1 MPLFYYE
8 SKDIHGNFK
17 KGKMSGKSADE
28 ITSHLRN
35 KKLRVLSVVEAPE
48 TLANKE
54 ITLLKEKIKPDALVK
69 YLQQL
74 SMLINSGIGILESHK
89 MLLKGTTDKALKKAM
104 ESIIEKLE
112 EGQAY
117 SMALEAQGDLFPQL
131 MISLIKAAELSGT
144 LDVNLKKLAIYFE
157 KRNKSRKK
165 IISALIYPAI
175 LLLLSVGVSI
185 FLMVS
190 IVPMFVELFD
200 GFDAELP
207 KITQI
212 TMAIS
217 DAITN
222 KWWLISI
229 IIIGLVLIFK
239 GAMKVP
245 SLRYKQD
252 EINLKIP
259 LFGPLIAIDSLS
271 SIFST
276 MSNLL
281 SSSVKF
287 STTLDLATEIVPNN
301 VMKKVLIDAKLSI
314 EQGGALS
321 DSFEESPYIPIH
333 TSQMMKVGETTG
345 NLDNMLEKLSEIY
358 EEEVDMVSERLKTIL
373 EPLIIIIIAIL
384 IGFIVAAIMI
394 PMFSMYDAIQG

>member
-1 MPLFYYE
+1 MPLYYYE
-8 SKDIHGNFK
+8 TKDMYGNHK
-17 KGKMSGKSADE
+17 KGKTRGQSVDDVTEGLK
-28 ITSHLRN
+28 N
-35 KKLRVLSVVEAPE
+35 KKLRVMSVVEAPE
-48 TLANKE
+48 TIANKE
-54 ITLLKEKIKPDALVK
+54 IKILKEKIKSDSLVK

-74 SMLINSGIGILESHK
+74 SMLINAGIGILEAHR
-89 MLLKGTTDKALKKAM
+89 MLIEGTDDKVLKKA
-104 ESIIEKLE
+104 IIAVTDALE
-112 EGQAY
+112 EGQAF
-117 SMALEAQGDLFPQL
+117 SVSLESQGDLFPQL
-131 MISLIKAAELSGT
+131 MISLVRAAEMSGS
-144 LDVNLKKLAIYFE
+144 LDESLKKLALYYE

-175 LLLLSVGVSI
+175 LLLLSLGVSV

-217 DAITN
+217 DTITER
-222 KWWLISI
+222 WWLLLI
-229 IIIGLVLIFK
+229 IIFALVFIYK
-239 GAMKVP
+239 AAMNIP

-259 LFGPLIAIDSLS
+259 LFGPLVAMDSLS

-276 MSNLL
+276 MASLL

-287 STTLDLATEIVPNN
+287 SNALDLSSEIVSNQ
-301 VMKKVLIDAKLSI
+301 VMKKILIDSKMTIERGGSLS
-314 EQGGALS
+314 E
-321 DSFEESPYIPIH
+321 SFEESPYVPIH
-333 TSQMMKVGETTG
+333 TSQMMRVGETTG
-345 NLDNMLEKLSEIY
+345 NLDVMLQKLSDIY
-358 EEEVDMVSERLKTIL
+358 EEEVDMVAERLKTIL
-373 EPLIIIIIAIL
+373 EPMIIIVIAVL

>member
-239 GAMKVP
+239 VAMKVP

>member
-8 SKDIHGNFK
+8 SKDIHGNLS
-17 KGKMSGKSADE
+17 KGKMTGQSVDE
-28 ITSHLRN
+28 VTSKLRS

-54 ITLLKEKIKPDALVK
+54 IQLFKEKIKPDALVK

-112 EGQAY
+112 EGQ
-117 SMALEAQGDLFPQL
+117 SFSVALEEHGDLFPQL
-131 MISLIKAAELSGT
+131 MISLIKAAEMSGT
-144 LDVNLKKLAIYFE
+144 LDTNLKKLAIYFE

-165 IISALIYPAI
+165 IISAMIYPAI
-175 LLLLSVGVSI
+175 LLVLSLAVSV

-207 KITQI
+207 GITKV

-222 KWWLISI
+222 KWWVITLVV
-229 IIIGLVLIFK
+229 IGIVLIYK
-239 GAMKVP
+239 AAMKVP
-245 SLRYKQD
+245 SLRMKQD
-252 EINLKIP
+252 EINLKMP

-287 STTLDLATEIVPNN
+287 STTLDLATEIVSNN
-301 VMKKVLIDAKLSI
+301 VMKGVLIDAKMSI

-321 DSFEESPYIPIH
+321 ESFEASPFIPIH

-345 NLDNMLEKLSEIY
+345 NLDGMLEKLSEIY
-358 EEEVDMVSERLKTIL
+358 EEEVDMVAERLKTIL
-373 EPLIIIIIAIL
+373 EPMIILFIAVIV
-384 IGFIVAAIMI
+384 GFIVAAIMI

>member
-89 MLLKGTTDKALKKAM
+89 MLLKGTADKALKKAM

-239 GAMKVP
+239 PAC
-245 SLRYKQD
+245 L
-252 EINLKIP
+252 
-259 LFGPLIAIDSLS
+259 
-271 SIFST
+271 
-276 MSNLL
+276 
-281 SSSVKF
+281 
-287 STTLDLATEIVPNN
+287 
-301 VMKKVLIDAKLSI
+301 
-314 EQGGALS
+314 
-321 DSFEESPYIPIH
+321 
-333 TSQMMKVGETTG
+333 
-345 NLDNMLEKLSEIY
+345 
-358 EEEVDMVSERLKTIL
+358 
-373 EPLIIIIIAIL
+373 
-384 IGFIVAAIMI
+384 
-394 PMFSMYDAIQG
+394 

>member
-1 MPLFYYE
+1 VPLFYYE
-8 SKDIHGNFK
+8 SKDTHGNLK
-17 KGKMSGKSADE
+17 KGKMSGKSADD

-239 GAMKVP
+239 AAMKVP

-271 SIFST
+271 
-276 MSNLL
+276 

-358 EEEVDMVSERLKTIL
+358 EEEVDMISERLKTIL

>member
-1 MPLFYYE
+1 
-8 SKDIHGNFK
+8 
-17 KGKMSGKSADE
+17 
-28 ITSHLRN
+28 
-35 KKLRVLSVVEAPE
+35 
-48 TLANKE
+48 
-54 ITLLKEKIKPDALVK
+54 
-69 YLQQL
+69 
-74 SMLINSGIGILESHK
+74 
-89 MLLKGTTDKALKKAM
+89 
-104 ESIIEKLE
+104 
-112 EGQAY
+112 
-117 SMALEAQGDLFPQL
+117 
-131 MISLIKAAELSGT
+131 
-144 LDVNLKKLAIYFE
+144 
-157 KRNKSRKK
+157 
-165 IISALIYPAI
+165 
-175 LLLLSVGVSI
+175 
-185 FLMVS
+185 
-190 IVPMFVELFD
+190 
-200 GFDAELP
+200 
-207 KITQI
+207 
-212 TMAIS
+212 
-217 DAITN
+217 
-222 KWWLISI
+222 
-229 IIIGLVLIFK
+229 
-239 GAMKVP
+239 MKVP

-358 EEEVDMVSERLKTIL
+358 EEEVDMISERLKTIL

>member
-1 MPLFYYE
+1 MPLFHYE
-8 SKDIHGNFK
+8 SKDIHGNIR
-17 KGKMSGKSADE
+17 KGKMSASHADE
-28 ITSHLRN
+28 VTAKLKA

-54 ITLLKEKIKPDALVK
+54 IKILKEKIKPDALVK

-74 SMLINSGIGILESHK
+74 SMLINSGIGLLEAHR
-89 MLLKGTTDKALKKAM
+89 MLLVGTTDKPLKKAM

-112 EGQAY
+112 EGQAF
-117 SMALEAQGDLFPQL
+117 SLALESQDDLFPQL
-131 MISLIKAAELSGT
+131 MVSLVKAAEMSGT
-144 LDVNLKKLAIYFE
+144 LDVNLKKLAVYYE

-175 LLLLSVGVSI
+175 LLILSVAVSI

-190 IVPMFVELFD
+190 IVPLFVELFD
-200 GFDAELP
+200 GFDTELP
-207 KITQI
+207 VITKI

-222 KWWLISI
+222 KWWLITVI
-229 IIIGLVLIFK
+229 ILAVVFLHK
-239 GAMKVP
+239 TAMKVP
-245 SLRYKQD
+245 SLRLKQD
-252 EINLKIP
+252 EFNLKIP

-276 MSNLL
+276 MANLL

-287 STTLDLATEIVPNN
+287 STTLDLATEIVSNN
-301 VMKKVLIDAKLSI
+301 VMKGVLIDAKLSI

-321 DSFEESPYIPIH
+321 DSFEASPYVPIH

-345 NLDNMLEKLSEIY
+345 NLDSMLEKLSEIY
-358 EEEVDMVSERLKTIL
+358 EEEVDMVAERLKTIL
-373 EPLIIIIIAIL
+373 EPMIIIIIAIL

>member
-1 MPLFYYE
+1 
-8 SKDIHGNFK
+8 
-17 KGKMSGKSADE
+17 
-28 ITSHLRN
+28 
-35 KKLRVLSVVEAPE
+35 
-48 TLANKE
+48 
-54 ITLLKEKIKPDALVK
+54 
-69 YLQQL
+69 
-74 SMLINSGIGILESHK
+74 
-89 MLLKGTTDKALKKAM
+89 M
-104 ESIIEKLE
+104 ESLRKRILE
-112 EGQAY
+112 EGQAF
-117 SMALEAQGDLFPQL
+117 SLALESQDDLFPQL
-131 MISLIKAAELSGT
+131 MVSLVKAAEMSGT
-144 LDVNLKKLAIYFE
+144 LDVNLKKLAVYYE

-175 LLLLSVGVSI
+175 LLILSVAVSI

-190 IVPMFVELFD
+190 IVPLFVELFD

-207 KITQI
+207 VITKI

-222 KWWLISI
+222 KWWLITVI
-229 IIIGLVLIFK
+229 ILAVVFLHK
-239 GAMKVP
+239 TAMKVP
-245 SLRYKQD
+245 SLRLKQD
-252 EINLKIP
+252 EFNLKIP

-276 MSNLL
+276 MANLL

-287 STTLDLATEIVPNN
+287 STTLDLATEIVSNN
-301 VMKKVLIDAKLSI
+301 VMKGVLIDAKLSI

-321 DSFEESPYIPIH
+321 DSFEASPYVPIH

-345 NLDNMLEKLSEIY
+345 NLDSMLEKLSEIY
-358 EEEVDMVSERLKTIL
+358 EEEVDMVAERLKTIL
-373 EPLIIIIIAIL
+373 EPMIIIIIAIL

>member
-89 MLLKGTTDKALKKAM
+89 MLLKGTTDKVLKKAM

-239 GAMKVP
+239 AAMKVP